1 MRHGSGSV
9 TLTGHCSS
17 HEGPQGPVQ
26 TSAAKSATRGGLK
39 GFGSVARAS
48 KPGAKA
54 ALDAGQQAARGERS
68 DRGAGLAVCPM
79 RGCAKADRRWAIAGR
94 DGHCAA
100 PGAAGGVSPPC
111 VAVVWHLRGV
121 CASSAACQDPVR
133 EVPLQNE
140 TPRPHAKPVVRAKH
154 TLGDEES
161 GALARRGDRATK
173 KARGAEQLLSSS
185 VPGTTLCTRIL
196 VLVLR
201 TKYMRRKCRLPI
213 RLAPGYEYIRDR
225 CARKPRPTSHTSAA
239 LVTFTSDCW
248 FVARF
253 QDYRLR
259 NPSGASSDSRD
270 MVRSTQGLR
279 HSARL
284 QYRPCRPRS
293 ELHDAD
299 RAARGQIFG
308 RHLLVQDPPF
318 FSSTQP
324 APWGRADCRLSPIV
338 RSTSPQR
345 PSGLIY

>member
-173 KARGAEQLLSSS
+173 KARGAELSSCS
-185 VPGTTLCTRIL
+185 RRPCLARRY
-196 VLVLR
+196 VLV
-201 TKYMRRKCRLPI
+201 YS
-213 RLAPGYEYIRDR
+213 YSY
-225 CARKPRPTSHTSAA
+225 S
-239 LVTFTSDCW
+239 
-248 FVARF
+248 
-253 QDYRLR
+253 
-259 NPSGASSDSRD
+259 
-270 MVRSTQGLR
+270 VRSTCGANAVCQSGSHRATSTYGTGARASLDRRATPRPPWSHSRPTVGSSLASKIIVSATHRVPLLIHGIWYGARRGYGTRPGCNIGL
-279 HSARL
+279 
-284 QYRPCRPRS
+284 
-293 ELHDAD
+293 
-299 RAARGQIFG
+299 AARDLNCMTPTERPGAKSSAGIYWCRTPLFFLQRS
-308 RHLLVQDPPF
+308 RHLGAARTAASPP
-318 FSSTQP
+318 SYEVPLLNDQ
-324 APWGRADCRLSPIV
+324 V
-338 RSTSPQR
+338 V
-345 PSGLIY
+345 